1 MTSQLGRLTHSQM
14 EKMKSF
20 AVRKPPANKDSITS
34 TGLPVLGLR
43 PREDSLVRKMILKF
57 LDLYTDS
64 SQRRFEIGI
73 ENQMVAVQGRMLTKP
88 RALYKDNTQAEVA
101 PGGWNVRGSQ
111 FRTLVPN
118 TNGRLDNWG
127 CLMLHYPKDRSPYE
141 SAIKEF
147 QKSLKACGIETDKPL
162 TERMVFDSRK
172 NDFFHERTGLDLL
185 GTTRQ
190 MQQRYT
196 TRPDILLV
204 VLPEKDTVRYNKI
217 KKVCDQ
223 TVGIHTVCV
232 VKSGFLKE
240 RNYTYLANVTL
251 KFNLKLGGTN
261 HTLEEI
267 EMGIVSKN
275 RTMVVGID
283 VVHPSPGSGKA
294 SVASMVASI
303 DKNLAQWPVDLQVQV
318 REGQE
323 MLDKIDIMLKSRLAL
338 WRKHHNVYPENIL
351 VYRDG
356 VSESQYQQ
364 VLDEELARMRD
375 CSKTLYNNVGEAR
388 PRFTLIIVGKR
399 HHTRFYPP
407 KDHPRCDFNGNP
419 ERGLV
424 VDRGITEARNWD
436 FFLQSHDAIQGTAR
450 PAHYYVLWDEIF
462 TNPSLQSVHDSIE
475 PGIPPADRLER
486 LSHSLCYMFSRAAK
500 AVSIPAPVYYA
511 DIACTR
517 AGRYLAEPPTGS
529 QSMMSD
535 NSKLTAAQR
544 DHLCAELQAK
554 IRVHDYLKDSM
565 FYV

>member
-1 MTSQLGRLTHSQM
+1 MTSQLGKLTPSQM
-14 EKMKSF
+14 DIMKQFSI
-20 AVRKPPANKDSITS
+20 RKPPANKDSITS
-34 TGLPVLGLR
+34 KGLPILGLE
-43 PREDSLVRKMILKF
+43 PKEDSLVRKMTLKV

-64 SQRRFEIGI
+64 SQRRFEVGI
-73 ENQMVAVQGRMLTKP
+73 DDRMVAVHGRMLTKP
-88 RALYKDNTQAEVA
+88 RVLYKGDTPAEVA
-101 PGGWNVRGSQ
+101 TGGWNIRGRQ
-111 FRTLVPN
+111 FKTLVPN
-118 TNGRLDNWG
+118 TNGRLSNWG
-127 CLMLHYPKDRSPYE
+127 CLVLHYPKDKSSYE
-141 SAIKEF
+141 LAIKEF
-147 QKSLKACGIETDKPL
+147 QKSLKACGIETDRPL
-162 TERMVFDSRK
+162 TDRMVLTGQEEDY
-172 NDFFHERTGLDLL
+172 FHKTRGLNFL
-185 GTTRQ
+185 GTIRQ
-190 MQQRYT
+190 MQQRHT
-196 TRPDILLV
+196 TTADILLV
-204 VLPEKDTVRYNKI
+204 ILPKKDTTLYNGI
-217 KKVCDQ
+217 KKLCDQ
-223 TVGIHTVCV
+223 TIGIHTVCV
-232 VKSGFLKE
+232 VGSGFRKQ
-240 RNYTYLANVTL
+240 NNSTYLANVTL

-261 HTLEEI
+261 HTLGDI

-323 MLDKIDIMLKSRLAL
+323 MLDKIDIMLMSRLAL
-338 WRKHHNVYPENIL
+338 WRKDHDVYPENIL

-356 VSESQYQQ
+356 VSESQYQK

-375 CSKTLYNNVGEAR
+375 CSKAWYDDVGEAR

-407 KDHPRCDFNGNP
+407 EGHPRSDSNGNP

-462 TNPSLQSVHDSIE
+462 TNPDLQSVHDGTE
-475 PGIPPADRLER
+475 LGAADRLER

-517 AGRYLAEPPTGS
+517 AGRYLAERSTDS
-529 QSMMSD
+529 QSVTSD

-544 DHLCAELQAK
+544 EHLCAELQAK
-554 IRVHDYLKDSM
+554 IRVHDGLKDSM